1 MEDQKI
7 EILTLPEVRQAIE
20 QNIERDH
27 NAIALDKR
35 IPHAREVATQVKY
48 LQRARR
54 KLPSYYQARAIL
66 PSLAFEQ
73 SSSEECAA
81 HKEYSGALA
90 VDLTC
95 GLGVDT
101 LYLSRR
107 FDRVI
112 SIERNPTLAEITRHN
127 LHLLGADNVEVV
139 CGSSEE
145 FIEGLDHADLIYIDP
160 DRRGAEGKKMVCLE
174 DCSPNVAAL
183 WDTLREKADRVV
195 IKLSPMF
202 DLTAAMVAFGGE
214 VDVEVVSL
222 GGECKEVVV
231 HWEKGRNH
239 APLFRATALGS
250 GTFEAPTEREVA
262 QSLVGFEGRDY
273 RYLVVPDASLRKAAL
288 VAEWC
293 HSEGL
298 DHWGPYGF
306 SHTEPTTTMGRIYEI
321 EQTLPYRP
329 KQLKPLVDKKIE
341 LIRHSFPL
349 GSAAICKA
357 LGTRE
362 GGGQRW
368 AFGEIERGLWAFRLK

>member
-1 MEDQKI
+1 MEIKEI
-7 EILTLPEVRQAIE
+7 ELLCSPEVRQAIE

-35 IPHAREVATQVKY
+35 VPHAREVATQVKY

-54 KLPSYYQARAIL
+54 KLPSYYAVRAIL

-81 HKEYSGALA
+81 HKQYSGALA

-101 LYLSRR
+101 LYLSRN
-107 FDRVI
+107 FKRVV
-112 SIERNPTLAEITRHN
+112 SIERNPALAEITRHN
-127 LHLLGADNVEVV
+127 LHLLGADNVEVI

-145 FIEGLDHADLIYIDP
+145 FVEGLDHADLIYIDP
-160 DRRGAEGKKMVCLE
+160 DRRGSEGKKMVCLD

-183 WDTLREKADRVV
+183 WNTLRERADKIVV
-195 IKLSPMF
+195 KLSPMF
-202 DLTAAMVAFGGE
+202 DLTAALVAFGGD

-231 HWEKGRNH
+231 HWDKSCNH

-250 GTFEAPTEREVA
+250 GTFEAPAERDVA
-262 QSLVGFEGRDY
+262 ESMVDFEGRDY
-273 RYLVVPDASLRKAAL
+273 RYLVVPDASLRKAGL

-293 HSEGL
+293 RTEGL
-298 DHWGPYGF
+298 DPWGPYGF
-306 SHTEPTTTMGRIYEI
+306 ANTEPQVTMGRVYEI